1 MRSLATTILLCL
13 SVAAATANSKPASNS
28 LTLWYERPASQWV
41 EALPVGN
48 GRLGA
53 MVFGGINHER
63 LQLNE
68 DTLWAGGPYDPAN
81 PEARAA
87 LPEIRRLLAAGE
99 NKAAQD
105 LTQEKFM
112 SRPIRQMPY
121 QTLGDLLL
129 TLPGSDGATHYRRE
143 LDLDSAVATTTF
155 RLGKLLH
162 TREVFSS
169 PVDQVIVIRH
179 SARYIRQPEQAA
191 TFDLGVAFSSLQ
203 SSDTRTEGSDTLIL
217 AGKNASAHGIPGALT
232 FEARAR
238 VSVEGGQ
245 IFADPNQ
252 LRVSGASSVT
262 IVLSA
267 ATSFR
272 RYNDVSGDP
281 AALNTATLAAVKDK
295 NYDALL
301 APHLAEHRRLFRR
314 VALDLGQNPAAEK
327 LPTDARVLR
336 SSSTDD
342 PGLAALYFQYG
353 RYLLISSSRPGTQP
367 ANLQGIWNDHLNPPW
382 GSKYTIN
389 INTEM
394 NYWPSEITNLS
405 ECAEPLF
412 AMVKDLSETGAK
424 LARDHYGARGWV
436 THHNTDLWRATGPID
451 SAFHGT
457 WPTGGAW
464 LALHL
469 WEHYLFSGDRDFLAR
484 SYPLLKGSAE
494 FFLDTLVT
502 DAKTGQLM
510 TSPSNSPENAHQ
522 PGVSL
527 TSGPAMDNQILRDLF
542 NACMRSAAILGTDAE
557 FSKRV
562 ASARDRLPP
571 DRIGAAGQLQEWHED
586 WDASAPDRGHRHVS
600 HLYAFYP
607 SNQITLRRTP
617 ELAAAV
623 RNSLETRGDIS
634 TGWAIAWRL
643 NLWARMQ
650 DGERTHRIL
659 RALLSP
665 QRTYPNL
672 FDAHPPFQ
680 IDGNM
685 GGTAAIAEM
694 LLQSHEPVVDQGSA
708 SQLTDLH
715 FQMQLLPA
723 LPSAWPTGSVRGLR
737 ARGGFEVDIE
747 WREGKLVSATI
758 RSLLGNPVLLRHA
771 NHAMQLN
778 LTRGETYICDG
789 SLQRSDGAIER

>member
-1 MRSLATTILLCL
+1 
-13 SVAAATANSKPASNS
+13 
-28 LTLWYERPASQWV
+28 
-41 EALPVGN
+41 
-48 GRLGA
+48 
-53 MVFGGINHER
+53 
-63 LQLNE
+63 
-68 DTLWAGGPYDPAN
+68 
-81 PEARAA
+81 
-87 LPEIRRLLAAGE
+87 
-99 NKAAQD
+99 
-105 LTQEKFM
+105 
-112 SRPIRQMPY
+112 
-121 QTLGDLLL
+121 
-129 TLPGSDGATHYRRE
+129 
-143 LDLDSAVATTTF
+143 
-155 RLGKLLH
+155 
-162 TREVFSS
+162 
-169 PVDQVIVIRH
+169 
-179 SARYIRQPEQAA
+179 
-191 TFDLGVAFSSLQ
+191 
-203 SSDTRTEGSDTLIL
+203 
-217 AGKNASAHGIPGALT
+217 
-232 FEARAR
+232 
-238 VSVEGGQ
+238 
-245 IFADPNQ
+245 
-252 LRVSGASSVT
+252 
-262 IVLSA
+262 
-267 ATSFR
+267 
-272 RYNDVSGDP
+272 
-281 AALNTATLAAVKDK
+281 
-295 NYDALL
+295 
-301 APHLAEHRRLFRR
+301 
-314 VALDLGQNPAAEK
+314 
-327 LPTDARVLR
+327 VLR
-336 SSSTDD
+336 LPFTDD

-382 GSKYTIN
+382 GSNYTIN

-436 THHNTDLWRATGPID
+436 AHHNTDLWRATGPI

-484 SYPLLKGSAE
+484 AYPLLKGSAE

-502 DAKTGQLM
+502 EAKTGQLM

-542 NACMRSAAILGTDAE
+542 NSCVRSAAILDTDAE

-562 ASARDRLPP
+562 AAARDQLPP

-586 WDASAPDRGHRHVS
+586 WDASAPDRAHRHVS

-617 ELAAAV
+617 KLAAAV

-643 NLWARMQ
+643 NLWARLQ
-650 DGERTHRIL
+650 EGERTHRIL

-680 IDGNM
+680 IDGNL
-685 GGTAAIAEM
+685 GGSAAIAEM

-708 SQLTDLH
+708 SQFSDLH
-715 FQMQLLPA
+715 FQIHLLPA
-723 LPSAWPTGSVRGLR
+723 LPSAWPNGSVRGLR

-778 LTRGETYICDG
+778 MTRGETYICDG
-789 SLQRSDGAIER
+789 TLQRSNGATGH

>member
-1 MRSLATTILLCL
+1 MRSLAAIILLCL
-13 SVAAATANSKPASNS
+13 VVAATTAHSKPASNS

-53 MVFGGINHER
+53 MVFGGINLER

-68 DTLWAGGPYDPAN
+68 DTLWAGGPYHPAN

-87 LPEIRRLLAAGE
+87 LPEIRRLLAAGK

-155 RLGKLLH
+155 RLGKFLH

-169 PVDQVIVIRH
+169 PVDQVVVIRH
-179 SARYIRQPEQAA
+179 SARNINQPEQAA
-191 TFDLGVAFSSLQ
+191 AFDLGVAFSSLQ

-217 AGKNASAHGIPGALT
+217 AGKNGSAHGIHGALT
-232 FEARAR
+232 FEARTR

-245 IFADPNQ
+245 ISADANQ

-272 RYNDVSGDP
+272 RYDDVSGNP
-281 AALNTATLAAVKDK
+281 AALNAATHAAVKDK

-301 APHLAEHRRLFRR
+301 APHIAEHRRLFRR
-314 VALDLGQNPAAEK
+314 VALDLGQNPAVEK
-327 LPTDARVLR
+327 LPTDTRVLR
-336 SSSTDD
+336 SPFTDD

-382 GSKYTIN
+382 GSNYTIN

-436 THHNTDLWRATGPID
+436 THHNTDLWRATGPI

-484 SYPLLKGSAE
+484 AYPLLKGSAE

-542 NACMRSAAILGTDAE
+542 NSCVRSAAILDTDAE

-562 ASARDRLPP
+562 AAARDQLPP

-586 WDASAPDRGHRHVS
+586 WDASAPDRAHRHVS

-643 NLWARMQ
+643 NLWARLQ

-680 IDGNM
+680 IDGNL
-685 GGTAAIAEM
+685 GGSAAIAEM

-723 LPSAWPTGSVRGLR
+723 LPSAWPSGSVRGLR

-778 LTRGETYICDG
+778 LMRGETFICDG
-789 SLQRSDGAIER
+789 TLQRSNEATGH

>member
-1 MRSLATTILLCL
+1 MRCLTAIISLCL
-13 SVAAATANSKPASNS
+13 AIACTTAHSKPASNS
-28 LTLWYERPASQWV
+28 LTLWYERPANLSV

-53 MVFGGINHER
+53 MVFGGINLER

-68 DTLWAGGPYDPAN
+68 DTLFAGGPYNPAN
-81 PEARAA
+81 PDARAA
-87 LPEIRRLLAAGE
+87 LPEIRRLLAAGK

-129 TLPGSDGATHYRRE
+129 TLPGSDGVTHYRRE

-179 SARYIRQPEQAA
+179 SARNFRQPDQPAD
-191 TFDLGVAFSSLQ
+191 FDLGIAFSSLQ
-203 SSDTRTEGSDTLIL
+203 SSATRTEGSDTLIL
-217 AGKNASAHGIPGALT
+217 AGKNGSAHGIPGALT

-238 VSVEGGQ
+238 VTIESGQ
-245 IFADPNQ
+245 ISADAQQ

-272 RYNDVSGDP
+272 RYDDVSGDP
-281 AALNTATLAAVKDK
+281 TALNTTTLAAVSGK

-301 APHLAEHRRLFRR
+301 APHIAEHRRLFRR
-314 VALDLGQNPAAEK
+314 VALDLNQNPDTEK

-484 SYPLLKGSAE
+484 AYPLLKGSAE

-510 TSPSNSPENAHQ
+510 TSPSNSPENAHH

-542 NACMRSAAILGTDAE
+542 NSCVRSAAILGTDAE

-562 ASARDRLPP
+562 AAARDRLPP
-571 DRIGAAGQLQEWHED
+571 HRIGAAGQLQEWLED
-586 WDASAPDRGHRHVS
+586 WDASAPDPNHRHVS

-623 RNSLETRGDIS
+623 KNSLETRGDIS
-634 TGWAIAWRL
+634 SGWAIAWRL
-643 NLWARMQ
+643 NLWARLQ

-685 GGTAAIAEM
+685 GGSAAIAEM
-694 LLQSHEPVVDQGSA
+694 LLQSHEPVVDQSSA

-723 LPSAWPTGSVRGLR
+723 LPSAWPSGSVRGLR

-771 NHAMQLN
+771 NHATQLN
-778 LTRGETYICDG
+778 LTRGETFICDG
-789 SLQRSDGAIER
+789 SLQRSAGEVGR